1 MRFALIGL
9 VSLASL
15 TLGGLALSQDKPK
28 DPLAEHIAPT
38 EHLTPEL
45 EVKTFHLPP
54 GFEAQLVAAEPDI
67 HKPLNLA
74 FDDRGRLWVSETVEY
89 PFPFDKDGKPY
100 HRDAVKILEDFGSDG
115 RARKITTF
123 ADKLDIPIGL
133 LPLSDHALIFSIPDI
148 WRMDYGAGGKAG
160 ERKLFLGE
168 IGHRDT
174 HGLTSAFSVGFDGW
188 IYACHGYFNKSE
200 VKGTD
205 HSVIVMESGNTY
217 RFRRDGSHVEYFT
230 HGQVNPFGIAFDP
243 LGNLFTCDCHTKP
256 AMLLLRGA
264 YYDSFSKPH
273 DGLGYAPEMV
283 DRYDDST
290 AIAGIAYY
298 AADQFPAE
306 YRGDLFIG
314 DVVTNNI
321 VQFTPHWHGSS
332 PTTTMSYF
340 LKSSDRWFRPVAITL
355 GPDGALYV
363 ADFYNR
369 IIGHYEVPLD
379 HPGRDRESGR
389 IWRIVYRGE
398 DGKAK
403 PGPIPDF
410 TKETIK
416 ELVKDLSNPNL
427 TVRIKATNQL
437 VERPNQEID
446 ELVLAGMNRKST
458 AVQRIH
464 GLWVLERRGKLD
476 GKVLSTA
483 CADEDRG
490 VRVHAQRVLSERK
503 ELSDKERDLV
513 LAGLKDKDAFVQRCA
528 ADALGQHAKPE
539 NMNALMALRSAAPKD
554 DTHLIHTVRMALR
567 NTLLV
572 PATWDY
578 LANEWSKQNPKKAD
592 LEKLSLVDVALGAH
606 TAESAAFLMTEVP
619 HLHHDRGQII
629 SAVHHVARHGKAE
642 VADKLLDFVVNDNP
656 GDLEYQSALFH
667 AIEQGTQERGAKLT
681 DGARAWATD
690 LTGKLL
696 ASRKPND
703 VLSGV
708 TLAGSLRLEGTQDTL
723 DAIAANAKAPENQR
737 VAAFNSLT
745 TIDPRKHTAR
755 LGHILADANEPF
767 PVRDQAANVLARLN
781 HGEAHQEL
789 LNSLPTAP
797 ARLQST
803 IAVGLASSLA
813 GGEKLLDAVKTG
825 KASARLLQ
833 ERPVEI
839 RLQQSNLPNLK
850 ERLAKLT
857 EGLPPAAK
865 RMEDLMATRRKVFI
879 DAKTR
884 DLEAGAKVFE
894 KSCAICHQLGGK
906 GAKIGPQ
913 LDGIGIR
920 GLDRLLEDV
929 LDPNRNV
936 DQAFRLTR
944 LELKG
949 GQVVE
954 GLLLR
959 EEGEV
964 YVMADNQG
972 KEVRVERSK
981 VDERTTQQ
989 RSPMPDNFVDQVS
1002 EADFNNLMAFLL
1014 EQRAAKEEKP
1024 KEK

>member
-1 MRFALIGL
+1 MHRILYGTL
-9 VSLASL
+9 SLAL
-15 TLGGLALSQDKPK
+15 LAVAGVGLSQDKPT
-28 DPLAEHIAPT
+28 DPYAEHIAPT
-38 EHLTPEL
+38 EPLKPED
-45 EVKTFHLPP
+45 EVKAFHLPP

-89 PFPFDKDGKPY
+89 PFAFDKDGKPF
-100 HRDAVKILEDFGSDG
+100 HRDAVKILEDIGPDG

-123 ADKLDIPIGL
+123 TDKLDIPIGL
-133 LPLSDHALIFSIPDI
+133 LPLSNYALIFSIPNI
-148 WRMDYGAGGKAG
+148 WRVDYAPGGKSG
-160 ERKLFLGE
+160 ECKVFLGE
-168 IGHRDT
+168 IGNRDT
-174 HGLTSAFSVGFDGW
+174 HGLTSAFTIGFDGW
-188 IYACHGYFNKSE
+188 IYACHGYANTSE
-200 VKGTD
+200 VKGAD
-205 HSVIVMESGNTY
+205 NQSIVMNSGNTY
-217 RFRRDGSHVEYFT
+217 RFRPDGSHVEYFT

-264 YYDSFSKPH
+264 YYDSFGKPH

-298 AADQFPAE
+298 AADQFPSE

-379 HPGRDRESGR
+379 HPGRDRERGR

-398 DGKAK
+398 DGKGK

-410 TKETIK
+410 TKETVK
-416 ELVKDLSNPNL
+416 DLVKDLSNPIL
-427 TVRIKATNQL
+427 AVRMKATNQL
-437 VERPNQEID
+437 AERADKEID
-446 ELVLAGMNRKST
+446 ELVLAGMNPKS
-458 AVQRIH
+458 AAFQRSH

-476 GKVLSTA
+476 EKVLSAA

-503 ELSDKERDLV
+503 NLSDQERELV

-528 ADALGQHAKPE
+528 ADALGRHPKPE
-539 NMNALMALRSAAPKD
+539 NINALMALRAAAPKD

-567 NTLLV
+567 DTLLL
-572 PATWDY
+572 PETWDY
-578 LANEWSKQNPKKAD
+578 LAKAWSKQDAKEAAR
-592 LEKLSLVDVALGAH
+592 EKLALVDIALGAH
-606 TAESAAFLMTEVP
+606 TAESAGFLMTEIP
-619 HLHHDRGQII
+619 HLGNDQGQRV
-629 SAVHHVARHGKAE
+629 SAVHHVARHGKPE
-642 VADKLLDFVVNDNP
+642 IADTLLDFVVKDNP
-656 GDLEYQSALFH
+656 SNLEYQTALFH
-667 AIEQGTQERGAKLT
+667 AIEQGTQERGAKLS

-696 ASRKPND
+696 ASKKANE

-708 TLAGSLRLEGTQDTL
+708 TLAGSLQLEGAQDQL
-723 DAIAANAKAPENQR
+723 DAIAANSKAPENQR
-737 VAAFNSLT
+737 IAAFNSLAA
-745 TIDPRKHTAR
+745 IDAKKHTAL
-755 LGHILADANEPF
+755 LGHILGDANEPF
-767 PVRDQAANVLARLN
+767 PVREQAANVLARLN
-781 HGEAHQEL
+781 HGEAHQQL
-789 LNSLPTAP
+789 LNALPTAP
-797 ARLQST
+797 ARLQSI
-803 IAVGLASSLA
+803 IAVDLASSPV
-813 GGEKLLDAVKTG
+813 GGEKLLDAVKAG

-839 RLQQSNLPNLK
+839 RLQQANLPNLK

-865 RMEDLMATRRKVFI
+865 RMEELMAARRKGFA

-894 KSCAICHQLGGK
+894 KSCAICHQLSGK

-944 LELKG
+944 LELKS
-949 GQVVE
+949 GQIVE
-954 GLLLR
+954 GLMLR
-959 EEGEV
+959 EEGAV
-964 YVMADNQG
+964 YVIADNQG
-972 KEVRVERSK
+972 KEVRVEKNK
-981 VDERTTQQ
+981 VEERTTQQ

-1014 EQRAAKEEKP
+1014 EQRAAKEEKS
-1024 KEK
+1024 K